1 MNNQDIMALSLSELH
16 EKLNEEREL
25 LYKMKFNHTVTPIEN
40 PNKIKASRRL
50 VARFLTEI
58 NRRRHENAN
67 TNA

>member
-1 MNNQDIMALSLSELH
+1 MNNEDIKALSISELH
-16 EKLNEEREL
+16 EKLKEEREL
-25 LYKMKFNHTVTPIEN
+25 LYKMKFNHAVSPIEN

-50 VARFLTEI
+50 VSRFLTEI